1 MLSNITLG
9 QYYPV
14 DSWVHRLD
22 PRTKILLTIGIMV
35 AVFMVHS
42 LVGYAI
48 ILAFLWLTARL
59 SKVPFKML
67 LKGVKALRIILV
79 LTFLLNLFF
88 STDGTVLLH
97 WKFITITQEGLSHA
111 VHYSLRL
118 VFLVIG
124 TSLLTLTTSPIALSD
139 GIELLL
145 SPLKRLHFPAH
156 ELAMM
161 MSIALRFI
169 PTLLEEA
176 DKIMK
181 AQMARGADFE
191 TGNLIA
197 RAKAMVPLLVPLFVS
212 AFRRAGDLAMA
223 MEARCYHGG
232 ENRTRLR
239 VLKMTRNDLIAAAG
253 VAALILL
260 IVAEGFAVPA
270 VTAALFPVA
279 EELVQ

>member
-1 MLSNITLG
+1 MMKNITMG

-22 PRTKILLTIGIMV
+22 PRTKILLTVAMII
-35 AVFMVHS
+35 AVFMVRT
-42 LVGYAI
+42 LVGYALVLGFVYLVSRLAKI
-48 ILAFLWLTARL
+48 PFQMLRKGIKPLRFIL
-59 SKVPFKML
+59 
-67 LKGVKALRIILV
+67 I

-88 STDGTVLLH
+88 NSGTTLLIE
-97 WKFITITQEGLSHA
+97 WGFIKITMEGLSQA

-118 VFLVIG
+118 VFLVLG
-124 TSLLTLTTSPIALSD
+124 TSLMTRTTSPIALSD
-139 GIELLL
+139 GIEMLL
-145 SPLKRLHFPAH
+145 SPLKKLHFPAH

-169 PTLLEEA
+169 PTLMEEA

-191 TGNLIA
+191 SGNLLA
-197 RAKAMVPLLVPLFVS
+197 RARAMVPLLVPLFVS

-223 MEARCYHGG
+223 MESRCYHGG

-239 VLKMTRNDLIAAAG
+239 VLKITKNDWYAAAG
-253 VAALILL
+253 VAALVAL
-260 IVAEGFAVPA
+260 IVLEGIAVPA
-270 VTAALFPVA
+270 LLAAVKGLLA
-279 EELVQ
+279 